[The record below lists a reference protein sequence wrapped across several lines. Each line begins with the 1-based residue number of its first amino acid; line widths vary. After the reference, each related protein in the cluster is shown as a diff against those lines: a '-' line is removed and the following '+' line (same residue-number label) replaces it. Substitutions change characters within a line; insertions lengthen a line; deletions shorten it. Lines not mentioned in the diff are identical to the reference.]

1 MDIFHLGRK
10 LYLALVDYTTN
21 FFDISQLPDKLSSKV
36 VIHEKHSFSK
46 YGIPKVVISDNGPV
60 FTANIFKTFSKQW
73 DFKHTTSSPRYPK
86 SNEQIER
93 TIQAIKKSIKKGLK
107 GHDDPYLALLA
118 VRTSTG
124 PENNTPPATLFYNR
138 VIKTLLPSMNK
149 EVSQENKKLILSNS
163 TQHRKTLLRI
173 NDSVRLHDGKPE
185 PIRAK

>member
-1 MDIFHLGRK
+1 M
-10 LYLALVDYTTN
+10 
-21 FFDISQLPDKLSSKV
+21 
-36 VIHEKHSFSK
+36 
-46 YGIPKVVISDNGPV
+46 
-60 FTANIFKTFSKQW
+60 
-73 DFKHTTSSPRYPK
+73 
-86 SNEQIER
+86 
-93 TIQAIKKSIKKGLK
+93 K
-107 GHDDPYLALLA
+107 GHDDPYLALSA